1 MGGDLAA
8 WRWSAFFA
16 LLSLAFYTATLAP
29 TVLWHDGAGLQLMA
43 VKCSLQSSAGGHPI
57 WVWIAHQFTKMPL
70 GDVAGRVNLVSAV
83 FGALTVGLLYL
94 ILHELGVRPKASAL
108 ATLAFAVSHTF
119 WTNAVCAEVYT
130 LTLCFMS
137 LPVWL
142 GLRWYHCQGHIY
154 LAGAGLAFGIGL
166 GIHVMIVLY
175 LPALLWLLWRGRRRL
190 DARAVLAFVLSGGI
204 GALPLISLLVRDV
217 QSMGLRGMDIARWA
231 FLMIE
236 DQDFVRSAFA
246 FSPLLF
252 ISDMFEWIAFLG
264 LQFVGLSFV
273 CGIVG
278 IIVGWPR
285 LQRDVSIFVW
295 LLYLAVMAF
304 AFAYRVGDRYV
315 FYLPSYIP
323 FAIWIAFGFQWAL
336 ERCSSWPLTTGLARW
351 GSIAL
356 VVAVV
361 GVPVSTYR
369 LAPYLVSRGLS
380 FRSTWH
386 VPGPKGDLFFLWPSK
401 AGYWDPRVYAETA
414 LEAMPPNGL
423 LLSDYILAPPLYF
436 VQEVEGMRPDVTVRH
451 RGWGF
456 DTVLQEARVRPVALA
471 DVNPQVYPVEEIRK
485 SFDMVRRGPIYLL
498 VARTPSA
505 ATSGD

>member
-1 MGGDLAA
+1 
-8 WRWSAFFA
+8 
-16 LLSLAFYTATLAP
+16 
-29 TVLWHDGAGLQLMA
+29 
-43 VKCSLQSSAGGHPI
+43 
-57 WVWIAHQFTKMPL
+57 VWIAHQFTKIPL

-137 LPVWL
+137 LVVWL
-142 GLRWYHCQGHIY
+142 GLRWYHGPGHIY
-154 LAGAGLAFGIGL
+154 LAGAGLALGIGL

-217 QSMGLRGMDIARWA
+217 QSMDLRGMDIARWA
-231 FLMIE
+231 FVMIKHE
-236 DQDFVRSAFA
+236 DFARRVFA
-246 FSPLLF
+246 FSLRLF
-252 ISDMFEWIAFLG
+252 PSDMFEWIAFLG
-264 LQFVGLSFV
+264 LQFVGISFV

-278 IIVGWPR
+278 IIASWVR

-323 FAIWIAFGFQWAL
+323 FAIWVAFGFQWAM
-336 ERCSSWPLTTGLARW
+336 ERCSSWPLTTSFARW
-351 GSIAL
+351 SYVAL
-356 VVAVV
+356 VVGVV

-369 LAPYLVSRGLS
+369 LAPHLVSRGLS
-380 FRSTWH
+380 FRSTWR

-423 LLSDYILAPPLYF
+423 LLSDYILAAPLYF
-436 VQEVEGMRPDVTVRH
+436 VQEVEGMRPDVTVLH

-485 SFDMVRRGPIYLL
+485 SFDMVRRGPICLL